1 MSSLVRWQQIDRVLK
16 ARDEPIEVEW
26 GKLPKRLRREVPFI
40 ERVIASGRRGK
51 HMHRAEPL
59 VSVGLDACAYAAGA
73 SGHQE
78 GIDHLVGDK
87 LDGAAQVTRPYA
99 LTDRLCGVAEARG
112 PCALEIR
119 RCGTERRG
127 VHHRLALCE
136 LDAAVVSGDHRGKAD
151 RCLETVERAA
161 SVLGTAVKGGHRHV
175 ADIDRESGV

>member
-1 MSSLVRWQQIDRVLK
+1 MSSLVDWQQIDRVLK

-78 GIDHLVGDK
+78 GIDHLVGSSISRWK
-87 LDGAAQVTRPYA
+87 LR
-99 LTDRLCGVAEARG
+99 
-112 PCALEIR
+112 
-119 RCGTERRG
+119 TENTSPS
-127 VHHRLALCE
+127 C
-136 LDAAVVSGDHRGKAD
+136 VVSSPEKA
-151 RCLETVERAA
+151 RRRIVTKSRI
-161 SVLGTAVKGGHRHV
+161 AVIGF
-175 ADIDRESGV
+175 S